1 MPSNDLN
8 KVILIGRLTRDAELK
23 YNTKGTAIAA
33 VSLANNRSVKRN
45 DNWET
50 EVSYFDADIFGK
62 TAENLKPYLTK
73 GKMICIT
80 AHMKQDRW
88 EKDGQKFSR
97 VKLEAEDVQLLGGNG
112 SEIPNSSTGENMQ
125 QNASHATNQ
134 ANTFQPQTQPAPQAP
149 ESAQQEMFSS
159 DDFPEDIPF

>member
-8 KVILIGRLTRDAELK
+8 KVILIGRLTRDAVLK

-50 EVSYFDADIFGK
+50 AVSYFDADIFGK

-80 AHMKQDRW
+80 ARMKQDRW

-97 VKLEAEDVQLLGGNG
+97 IKIEVEEVQLLGGNS
-112 SEIPNSSTGENMQ
+112 SEIPNSSNGGTQ
-125 QNASHATNQ
+125 QQFSAMPQNQ
-134 ANTFQPQTQPAPQAP
+134 VTPPQTAPATPAPDP
-149 ESAQQEMFSS
+149 SLFSN

>member
-33 VSLANNRSVKRN
+33 VSLASNRSVKKQ

-50 EVSYFDADIFGK
+50 EVSYFDGNIYGRM
-62 TAENLKPYLTK
+62 AENLKPYLTK
-73 GKMICIT
+73 GKMILI
-80 AHMKQDRW
+80 AGHLKQDRW
-88 EKDGQKFSR
+88 GKDGQKFSR
-97 VKLEAEDVQLLGGNG
+97 IKIEVEEVQLLGGNS
-112 SEIPNSSTGENMQ
+112 SEIPNSSNGGT
-125 QNASHATNQ
+125 
-134 ANTFQPQTQPAPQAP
+134 QPQFSAMPQNQVTPPQTAPATPAPDP
-149 ESAQQEMFSS
+149 SLFNN

>member
-8 KVILIGRLTRDAELK
+8 KVILIGRLTHDAVLK

-33 VSLANNRSVKRN
+33 VSIANNRSVKRD

-50 EVSYFDADIFGK
+50 KVSYFDADIFGK

-73 GKMICIT
+73 GKMILI
-80 AHMKQDRW
+80 AGHLKQDRW

-97 VKLEAEDVQLLGGNG
+97 IKIEVEEVQLLGGNS
-112 SEIPNSSTGENMQ
+112 SENPNSSNGGT
-125 QNASHATNQ
+125 
-134 ANTFQPQTQPAPQAP
+134 QPQFSAMPQNQVTPPQTAPAAPAPDP
-149 ESAQQEMFSS
+149 SLFSN